1 MGPTGG
7 PPPPVLQAAG
17 GTMKGYALMLAVCLT
32 VLYGFVAHAAIT
44 SVPAW
49 APDVVKKP
57 VDSAEMVWYG
67 GTLDPVTVTGRRSE
81 QKVVSEASAC
91 PPGRARS

>member
-1 MGPTGG
+1 
-7 PPPPVLQAAG
+7 
-17 GTMKGYALMLAVCLT
+17 MKGYAFMLAMCLT

-44 SVPAW
+44 SVPVW

-57 VDSAEMVWYG
+57 VDSAAMVWYG
-67 GTLDPVTVTGRRSE
+67 GTLDPVTVIGRRSE

-91 PPGRARS
+91 PPGRVRS